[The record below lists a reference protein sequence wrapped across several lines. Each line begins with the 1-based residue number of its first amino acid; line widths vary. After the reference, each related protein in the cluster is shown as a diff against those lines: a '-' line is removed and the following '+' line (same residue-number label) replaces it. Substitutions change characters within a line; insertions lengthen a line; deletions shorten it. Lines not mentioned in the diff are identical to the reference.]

1 MLQQPQVRHTTTTIS
16 SSRRLFTP
24 EELSQFNGNDPS
36 LPIYIALKGVVY
48 DVTARPDLYAPG
60 GQCAPFA
67 GKDASYAFG
76 KSARGLQNL
85 TSDKVKSDV
94 SELNE
99 EELEALENWVAYYE
113 TAYKIVGRMT

>member
-1 MLQQPQVRHTTTTIS
+1 MLQTRLKHTTIS

-24 EELSQFNGNDPS
+24 EELSQYNGSDRS

-76 KSARGLQNL
+76 KSARGLKNL